1 MYDDKLCEY
10 LNKMITLNICQ
21 EFTWNF
27 NISNTL
33 ENFKPSFNNS
43 KELKNFCKIFSNIEH
58 LQCYIMKPNDVLFLL
73 NHLSK
78 LSTMKVHLPPLDN
91 YDYFLTLFQ
100 QEASRLNFIFRVKGI
115 NVKAPEVSM

>member
-1 MYDDKLCEY
+1 
-10 LNKMITLNICQ
+10 MITLNICQ